1 INREEGMGMVLF
13 RVCPHIS
20 EAERLKW
27 QEIVKG
33 LENILR
39 EEVDFRLYKSFSE
52 EEAWLVVDDYAPD
65 IYYANPSATV
75 ILLRKGY
82 RIIGRYKT
90 EGEKFYL
97 ISKKKIKLEEANKI
111 GLIDRL
117 SSYYI
122 LHHEKLY
129 YKDLI
134 LFETSSD
141 LFKELNKETCEV
153 GIVHE
158 NFYHSLDKES
168 KENLFCLKELTVPLY
183 HYFLVSPNFYLK
195 HEERISKL
203 IESLGL
209 INVDEREMKKL
220 AEFKELS
227 DFTKEWVNM
236 SLQLKV
242 LKDIYKLIITV
253 DSEQELF
260 KKLCEILVDKHRF
273 KFVWIGIKE
282 GDWIRPIYK
291 HGEDEGYVE
300 KIRTSTREDL
310 PEGQGPTGRA
320 IREGRIIINENTLTS
335 EFMKPWKDEL
345 LKREIYSS
353 IAIPLKKR
361 GEPYGTINI
370 YSTKPYTL
378 RKDYISIFQEIQ
390 QDISF
395 ALDKIEKNNENIM
408 LKNIIEKSNQLLL
421 IIDNKNMI
429 EYTNEY
435 TVRLTGFSLE
445 ELIGQHISFLYQTIN
460 KEDLENLIRRKEFSG
475 IFQITSKDKNIL
487 FIDQIFTEV
496 LLPDGNCKRIIMGK
510 DISQEILLK
519 EEINKFKYFDLV
531 TESYNLEFF
540 KAKISSIIKDKIYSS
555 FMLIFLDILKMSY
568 LNLTYGYDIGNKILK
583 SIARILKSIFKE
595 GFVSR
600 IGNDEFAV
608 FVPNVEESPT
618 IIYKIRQALEE
629 EIKINEKAFHVSYN
643 ASIVFYP
650 RDGETLEE
658 LLNNG
663 ILTLNLSK
671 REGENVIKFYEKSL
685 NERIKDYLS
694 AELIVKKAFEKKLF
708 RFYFQPYFRAE
719 DLKIAGFESLIRII
733 DEDGTL
739 YTPGKFIDYL
749 ENSRYIKNFERWA
762 LETIAEKIKKLNFA
776 VPISINLSAKGI
788 LANEENDLI
797 SILENLP
804 KEIQNYLVLELTER
818 NIVQDIHKFSTLFKK
833 IKELNENIKIAI
845 DDFGTG
851 YSSLCY
857 LKDLTVDIL
866 KIDYYFI
873 KYITR
878 SSKDLALVKILVDL
892 AQKFGLKAI
901 AEGVETTEQ
910 VKLLTLLGVDY
921 LQGFYFAKPMPE
933 EEALSLLSAST
944 LVDKTS

>member
-1 INREEGMGMVLF
+1 MVLF

-20 EAERLKW
+20 EAERFKW
-27 QEIVKG
+27 QEIAKG
-33 LENILR
+33 LENILG

-52 EEAWLVVDDYAPD
+52 EEAWLGVDDYAPD
-65 IYYANPSATV
+65 IYYANPDATV

-82 RIIGRYKT
+82 RIIGRYET

-97 ISKKKIKLEEANKI
+97 ISKRKIKLEEANKI
-111 GLIDRL
+111 GMIDRL
-117 SSYYI
+117 SFYYV
-122 LHHEKLY
+122 LNHEKLY

-134 LFETSSD
+134 LFETHSD
-141 LFKELNKETCEV
+141 LLKELNKETCEV
-153 GIVHE
+153 GIIHE
-158 NFYHSLDKES
+158 DFYHSLDKES
-168 KENLFCLKELTVPLY
+168 KENLFCLKEITVPLY

-209 INVDEREMKKL
+209 INVDEREVKKL
-220 AEFKELS
+220 SEFKELS
-227 DFTKEWVNM
+227 DFTKEWVIK
-236 SLQLKV
+236 SLQIKL
-242 LKDIYKLIITV
+242 LKDINQLIITE
-253 DSEQELF
+253 DSEEELF
-260 KKLCEILVDKHRF
+260 KKLCEMLVDKHRF

-282 GDWIRPIYK
+282 GDWIKPIYK
-291 HGEDEGYVE
+291 HGKDEEYVE
-300 KIRTSTREDL
+300 KIRISTREDL

-320 IREGRIIINENTLTS
+320 IREDQIIINENTLTS

-353 IAIPLKKR
+353 IAIPLKKG

-378 RKDYISIFQEIQ
+378 RKDYISIFQEMKR
-390 QDISF
+390 DISF
-395 ALDKIEKNNENIM
+395 ALDKIEKNKENIM
-408 LKNIIEKSNQLLL
+408 LKNIIEKSNLFLL
-421 IIDNKNMI
+421 IIDNKNKI

-435 TVRLTGFSLE
+435 TVKLTGFSLG
-445 ELIGQHISFLYQTIN
+445 ELIGQDISFLYQTIN
-460 KEDLENLIRRKEFSG
+460 KEDLESLIRRKEFSG
-475 IFQITSKDKNIL
+475 MFQIRTKDNNIL
-487 FIDQIFTEV
+487 FIDQNFTEV
-496 LLPDGNCKRIIMGK
+496 LLPDGNYKRIIMGK
-510 DISQEILLK
+510 DISKEILLK
-519 EEINKFKYFDLV
+519 EEISKFRYFDLV
-531 TESYNLEFF
+531 TETYNLEFF
-540 KAKISSIIKDKIYSS
+540 KAQISSIIQDKLYSS
-555 FMLIFLDILKMSY
+555 FMLIFLDIFKMSY
-568 LNLTYGYDIGNKILK
+568 LNLTYGYDFGNKILK
-583 SIARILKSIFKE
+583 SFSRILKLIFKE

-608 FVPNVEESPT
+608 FVPKVEESST
-618 IIYKIRQALEE
+618 IVYKLRQALDE

-650 RDGETLEE
+650 KDGETFEE

-663 ILTLNLSK
+663 ILTLNLAK
-671 REGENVIKFYEKSL
+671 REGENVIKFFEKSL

-739 YTPGKFIDYL
+739 YLPGKFIDYL
-749 ENSRYIKNFERWA
+749 ENSRYIKDFEVWA
-762 LETIAEKIKKLNFA
+762 LETIAEKIKKFNFA

-788 LANEENDLI
+788 LENDVI

-818 NIVQDIHKFSTLFKK
+818 NIVQDINKFFILFKQ
-833 IKELNENIKIAI
+833 IKDLNENIKIAI

-851 YSSLCY
+851 YSSLSY

-866 KIDYYFI
+866 KIDYSFI
-873 KYITR
+873 KNMTR
-878 SSKDLALVKILVDL
+878 SSKDLALVTILIDL
-892 AQKFGLKAI
+892 AQKFGLKTV
-901 AEGVETTEQ
+901 AEGVETAEQ
-910 VKLLTLLGVDY
+910 VKFLTLLGIDY

-933 EEALSLLSAST
+933 EEALSLLT
-944 LVDKTS
+944 G

>member
-1 INREEGMGMVLF
+1 MVLF

-27 QEIVKG
+27 QEIAKG
-33 LENILR
+33 LENILG

-52 EEAWLVVDDYAPD
+52 EEAWLGVDDYAPD
-65 IYYANPSATV
+65 IYYANPDATV

-82 RIIGRYKT
+82 RIIGRYET

-97 ISKKKIKLEEANKI
+97 ISKRKIKLEEANKI
-111 GLIDRL
+111 GMIDRL
-117 SSYYI
+117 SFYYV
-122 LHHEKLY
+122 LNHEKLY

-134 LFETSSD
+134 LFETHSD
-141 LFKELNKETCEV
+141 LLKELNKETRKV
-153 GIVHE
+153 GIIHE
-158 NFYHSLDKES
+158 DFYHGLDKES
-168 KENLFCLKELTVPLY
+168 KENLFCLKEITVPLY

-203 IESLGL
+203 VESLGL
-209 INVDEREMKKL
+209 INVDEREVKKL
-220 AEFKELS
+220 SEFKELS
-227 DFTKEWVNM
+227 DFTKEWVIK
-236 SLQLKV
+236 SLQIKL
-242 LKDIYKLIITV
+242 LKDINQLIITE
-253 DSEQELF
+253 DSEEELF
-260 KKLCEILVDKHRF
+260 KKLCEMLVDKHRF

-282 GDWIRPIYK
+282 GDWIKPIYK
-291 HGEDEGYVE
+291 HGKDEEYVE
-300 KIRTSTREDL
+300 KIRISTREDL

-320 IREGRIIINENTLTS
+320 IREDQIIVNENTLTS

-353 IAIPLKKR
+353 IAIPLKKG
-361 GEPYGTINI
+361 GEPYGVINI

-378 RKDYISIFQEIQ
+378 RKDYISIFQEMNR
-390 QDISF
+390 DISF
-395 ALDKIEKNNENIM
+395 ALHKIEKNKENIM
-408 LKNIIEKSNQLLL
+408 LKNIIEKSNQFLL
-421 IIDNKNMI
+421 IIDNKNKI
-429 EYTNEY
+429 EYINEY
-435 TVRLTGFSLE
+435 TVRLTGFSLK
-445 ELIGQHISFLYQTIN
+445 ELIGQDISFLYQTIN
-460 KEDLENLIRRKEFSG
+460 KDDLENLIRRKEFSG
-475 IFQITSKDKNIL
+475 MFQIRTKDNNIL
-487 FIDQIFTEV
+487 FIDQNFTEV
-496 LLPDGNCKRIIMGK
+496 LLPDGNFKRIIMGK

-519 EEINKFKYFDLV
+519 EEISKFRYFDPV
-531 TESYNLEFF
+531 TEIYNLEFF
-540 KAKISSIIKDKIYSS
+540 KTGISSVIRDKLYSS
-555 FMLIFLDILKMSY
+555 FMLIFLDIFNMSY
-568 LNLTYGYDIGNKILK
+568 LNLTYGYEFGNKILK
-583 SIARILKSIFKE
+583 GFARILKSIFKE

-608 FVPNVEESPT
+608 FVPKVEESST
-618 IIYKIRQALEE
+618 IVYKLRQALNV

-650 RDGETLEE
+650 RDGETFEE

-663 ILTLNLSK
+663 ILTLNLAK
-671 REGENVIKFYEKSL
+671 REGENVIKFFEKSL

-739 YTPGKFIDYL
+739 YLPGKFIDYL

-762 LETIAEKIKKLNFA
+762 LETIAEKIKKFNFA

-788 LANEENDLI
+788 LENDLI

-818 NIVQDIHKFSTLFKK
+818 NIAQDIHKFFILFKK

-851 YSSLCY
+851 YSSLSY

-866 KIDYYFI
+866 KIDYSFI
-873 KYITR
+873 KNMTR
-878 SSKDLALVKILVDL
+878 SSKDLALVTILIDL
-892 AQKFGLKAI
+892 AQKFGLKTV
-901 AEGVETTEQ
+901 AEGVETAEQ
-910 VKLLTLLGVDY
+910 VKLLTLLGIDY

-933 EEALSLLSAST
+933 EEALSLLSGSVM
-944 LVDKTS
+944 VDKP